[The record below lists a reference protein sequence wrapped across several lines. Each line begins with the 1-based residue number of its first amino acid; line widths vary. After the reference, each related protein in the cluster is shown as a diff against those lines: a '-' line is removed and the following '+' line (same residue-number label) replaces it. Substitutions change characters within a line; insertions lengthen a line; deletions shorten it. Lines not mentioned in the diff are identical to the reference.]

1 MHTCGTIRISEVVVP
16 AGERASAEEC
26 LKTSLS
32 HTVRDKNG
40 PVYYYDFNA
49 ADRRC
54 KSRSCNALQPI
65 GTTDRHGDWFFGIHA
80 DRRGARYHRRH
91 ETAVILVRE
100 TVREKEQWH
109 IHVHIQN
116 ICIHIY
122 GIAVFSHFS
131 FRRVAIDDHNRFKA
145 TDVLPATVGRIVLS
159 LPLDGEVSRAKRH
172 FSSGR
177 ISLENRRHG
186 SGQSVLFASR
196 RLNGEIDSWNMG
208 SMRVEHLAPRLR
220 F

>member
-1 MHTCGTIRISEVVVP
+1 MFYFDTAISWHNYIILNNYIKYLYSRPFGFYIASYVLYCYVHTCGTIRISEVVVP

-32 HTVRDKNG
+32 HTLRDKNG

-49 ADRRC
+49 ADCRC

-91 ETAVILVRE
+91 GETAVILVRE

-109 IHVHIQN
+109 THIHIQD
-116 ICIHIY
+116 ICIYPYIRRR
-122 GIAVFSHFS
+122 GVQS
-131 FRRVAIDDHNRFKA
+131 FQF
-145 TDVLPATVGRIVLS
+145 P
-159 LPLDGEVSRAKRH
+159 VSR
-172 FSSGR
+172 
-177 ISLENRRHG
+177 NRRPQPV
-186 SGQSVLFASR
+186 QSYRCTTGCSWPDSFESASR
-196 RLNGEIDSWNMG
+196 RRS
-208 SMRVEHLAPRLR
+208 
-220 F
+220 